1 LRPTQRPTQRGLETV
16 PGEVLL
22 GGDDMILNRCMPK
35 AWQNCTHWQS
45 EMNFRG
51 WSKSVKGW
59 RESVVGWRNMNDM
72 GRSKSVIGWSKSIVG
87 WSNSVVGGS
96 KMNVVG

>member
-1 LRPTQRPTQRGLETV
+1 LRPMQWGLETV

-35 AWQNCTHWQS
+35 AWQNCTQS
-45 EMNFRG
+45 EMDFRG

-59 RESVVGWRNMNDM
+59 RESVVGWRKMNGI
-72 GRSKSVIGWSKSIVG
+72 GRSKSVLGWSKSIVG
-87 WSNSVVGGS
+87 
-96 KMNVVG
+96 